1 MNKLGAFLEKHHVAD
16 SREKAEILM
25 QYMEEILMWNEKVN
39 LTGITDRDE
48 FVQKHFIDSLLVID
62 STEFNKAKSIID
74 IGTGGG
80 FPGVPLAV
88 CFPEKDFLLMDSLSK
103 KIKIVKEICQELD
116 IKNVTAVHG
125 RAEEMARHKEL
136 RETFQLCV
144 SRAVA
149 NMSTLSEYCLPFIE
163 KGGTFIAYKGPD
175 CEDEI
180 EDAKEAI
187 KILGGKLLRIEIPK
201 QEETDFEH
209 KLVFVLKDKETPKAF
224 PRKAGRPGKEPIK
237 RK

>member
-48 FVQKHFIDSLLVID
+48 FVQKHLIDSLLVID

-88 CFPEKDFLLMDSLSK
+88 CFPE
-103 KIKIVKEICQELD
+103 
-116 IKNVTAVHG
+116 
-125 RAEEMARHKEL
+125 
-136 RETFQLCV
+136 
-144 SRAVA
+144 
-149 NMSTLSEYCLPFIE
+149 
-163 KGGTFIAYKGPD
+163 
-175 CEDEI
+175 
-180 EDAKEAI
+180 
-187 KILGGKLLRIEIPK
+187 
-201 QEETDFEH
+201 
-209 KLVFVLKDKETPKAF
+209 
-224 PRKAGRPGKEPIK
+224 
-237 RK
+237 

>member
-1 MNKLGAFLEKHHVAD
+1 
-16 SREKAEILM
+16 
-25 QYMEEILMWNEKVN
+25 
-39 LTGITDRDE
+39 
-48 FVQKHFIDSLLVID
+48 
-62 STEFNKAKSIID
+62 
-74 IGTGGG
+74 
-80 FPGVPLAV
+80 
-88 CFPEKDFLLMDSLSK
+88 MDSLSK

-116 IKNVTAVHG
+116 IKNITAVHG

>member
-149 NMSTLSEYCLPFIE
+149 NMSTPSEYCLPFIE